1 MLARVK
7 VRLLV
12 EFLHAF
18 QRCHN
23 KQITNSLT
31 FSYLKVKDGF
41 CTFEF

>member
-18 QRCHN
+18 QRRCHN
-23 KQITNSLT
+23 KQITKSLSSLL
-31 FSYLKVKDGF
+31 FKSERWLLYL
-41 CTFEF
+41 